1 MQAVRPY
8 LFFHGQC
15 DEALAF
21 YQHVPGAK
29 VTALMR
35 YEEAPG
41 PSQVP
46 DGWADKVMHASLQ
59 IGDTQI
65 WMSDGQGARHLPFS
79 GFSLSLSLR
88 NPVEVEQ
95 VFAALADGGRV
106 DMALEKTF
114 WAQRFGML
122 TDRFGVSWMISCD

>member
-1 MQAVRPY
+1 MQVRPY
-8 LFFHGQC
+8 LFFHGRC

-21 YQHVPGAK
+21 YQHVFGAK

-59 IGDTQI
+59 IGDTQV
-65 WMSDGQGARHLPFS
+65 WMSDGRGERHLPFT
-79 GFSLSLSLR
+79 GFSLAVSLR
-88 NPVEVEQ
+88 GPVEAEQ
-95 VFAALADGGRV
+95 AFAALADGGQV
-106 DMALEKTF
+106 DMPMEKTF

-122 TDRFGVSWMISCD
+122 TDRFGVGWMVSCD